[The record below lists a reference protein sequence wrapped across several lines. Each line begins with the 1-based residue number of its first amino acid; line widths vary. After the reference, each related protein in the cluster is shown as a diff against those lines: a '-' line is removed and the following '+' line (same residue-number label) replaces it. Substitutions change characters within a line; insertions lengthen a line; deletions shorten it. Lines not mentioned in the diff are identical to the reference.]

1 MRTVNIHEAKTHLSR
16 FVELRPGEPFVIAK
30 AGKPLVKVVA
40 MDATAGEELR
50 RTGFMIGEIEIP
62 DDFNEMGRAEIEQL
76 FASQA

>member
-1 MRTVNIHEAKTHLSR
+1 MEA
-16 FVELRPGEPFVIAK
+16 P
-30 AGKPLVKVVA
+30 AGA
-40 MDATAGEELR
+40 ELR